1 MSDGGKAGEVGE
13 RKPEELSHEKPRNE
27 GKRRGFRNRKKKNN
41 LLCRGV
47 SHEGKED

>member
-13 RKPEELSHEKPRNE
+13 RKPKELSHDKPRNE
-27 GKRRGFRNRKKKNN
+27 GKRRGLRNRKNN
-41 LLCRGV
+41 LICRV